1 MWLLQ
6 NFVNNKMTSDQEDA
20 FKALCTNGFN
30 SIYNSCTKKK
40 NKNIFFIC
48 MIIRN
53 LDKPLDTKFMPDWG
67 AIASTSAI
75 SL

>member
-1 MWLLQ
+1 MDLIP
-6 NFVNNKMTSDQEDA
+6 
-20 FKALCTNGFN
+20 
-30 SIYNSCTKKK
+30 SIIHAQKKK